1 MSRFAGLTPLL
12 APRSVA
18 VLGASSDPTRIGGR
32 PIAYMLAQTF
42 PGALYP
48 VNPNR
53 AEIQGLKAYPS
64 VADLPETPDV
74 AIVAVPSDLAPQ
86 AVADL
91 AAKGCKAVVMFT
103 AGFAEMDDAGA
114 VIQQRMVATAKAAGM
129 RILGPNCLGVFD
141 ARRSYYATFSSSFD
155 SGWPVPGRI
164 GIASQSGAYGTH
176 LYTLARNRGIGASLC
191 VMTGNEADVTVGEC
205 IGWLAENPE
214 VDVIAVYAE
223 GIREAPGLIAALQA
237 AKDARKPV
245 VMQKVGRSEL
255 GGKAA
260 KSHTASIA
268 GDDAVTE
275 AVMRE
280 FGVYR
285 ARNSEEMLD
294 IAHTATRKIYPVA
307 NTLGVITVSG
317 GAGVLIS
324 DVAEGLGLPMPE
336 MPAAAQAK
344 LRALVPFCGPRNP
357 VDATAQVSNN
367 VELVNTFMESMVKDG
382 GYASVLGFFSMT
394 ASSRRWPKIREQ
406 LNLVREQHLDRL
418 YVLSVIVPQ
427 DRRDAL
433 ESDGWVVHEDPTRAV
448 TAIDAMGRFG
458 AAFAKPPGLPAPEV
472 PAVVLPDATPS
483 EAEAKRLLASA
494 GIASAPEAAC
504 AAVDDAVAAAAGFGF
519 PVVMKILSPDILH
532 KSEIGGVL
540 LDVGDADAVR
550 AGFALLLDRAR
561 AAAPAARIDGV
572 LVAKQLKGGVECIL
586 GIHRDPVFGPMAMF
600 GLGGIFVE
608 ILGDVVFRRCPFGPD
623 VAEDMIRSIKG
634 APLLLGRARPAAGGR
649 EGAGGDAGAAVRV
662 RGGGGGPAAIDRPE
676 PRVRDAARA
685 GRVRRG
691 RGDRGVLSRP
701 FSRSWQTPEVRRELM
716 LKSFVKRNLRRFDL
730 DIVRPS
736 HGRTLMD
743 FITDRKIDVVLDV
756 GVQYRAVRDIAAGAG
771 GMPARSYRSSRC
783 RRCSRPWPRPLGMTR
798 AGTCTTSDSGR

>member
-1 MSRFAGLTPLL
+1 MSVIMSRFAGLTPLL

-18 VLGASSDPTRIGGR
+18 VLGASSDATRIGGR
-32 PIAYMLAQTF
+32 PIAYMRAQGF

-53 AEIQGLKAYPS
+53 TEIQGLKAYPS
-64 VADLPETPDV
+64 VADLPETPDG
-74 AIVAVPSDLAPQ
+74 AIVAVPAELAAPSIEDLAKRG
-86 AVADL
+86 V
-91 AAKGCKAVVMFT
+91 KAVVMFT
-103 AGFAEMDDAGA
+103 AGFAEMDEAGA
-114 VIQQRMVATAKAAGM
+114 TAQAKMVATARAARM

-155 SGWPVPGRI
+155 SGWPVLGRI

-191 VMTGNEADVTVGEC
+191 VMTGNEGDVTVGEC

-223 GIREAPGLIAALQA
+223 GIREAPGLIAALEAARA
-237 AKDARKPV
+237 AKKPI

-294 IAHTATRKIYPVA
+294 IAHTATRKVYPVN

-317 GAGVLIS
+317 GAGVLLR
-324 DVAEGLGLPMPE
+324 DAAESLGLAMPE
-336 MPAAAQAK
+336 MPMEAQQK
-344 LRALVPFCGPRNP
+344 VRALVPFCAPRNP
-357 VDATAQVSNN
+357 VDATAQVSND
-367 VELVNTFMESMVKDG
+367 VTLVKTFTESMVRDG

-394 ASSRRWPKIREQ
+394 ASSRRWPSIREQ
-406 LNLVREQHLDRL
+406 LNAVKVENPGRL
-418 YVLSVIVPQ
+418 FALSVIAPAE
-427 DRRDAL
+427 RRDEL
-433 ESDGWVVHEDPTRAV
+433 EADGWVVHEDPTRAV
-448 TAIDAMGRFG
+448 TAIAAMGRFG
-458 AAFAKPPGLPAPEV
+458 EAFAAKPGAAAPTV
-472 PAVVLPDATPS
+472 PAVTLPAVTPS
-483 EAEAKRLLASA
+483 EAEAKRLLAAA

-504 AAVDDAVAAAAGFGF
+504 ATEAEAIAAAQRFGF
-519 PVVMKILSPDILH
+519 PVVMKILSPDIMH

-540 LDVGDADAVR
+540 LDIADADAVR
-550 AGFALLLDRAR
+550 AGFVLLLQRAK
-561 AAAPAARIDGV
+561 AAAPDARIEGV

-608 ILGDVVFRRCPFGPD
+608 VLKDVVFHRCPFGPD
-623 VAEDMIRSIKG
+623 TAEAMIRSIKG
-634 APLLLGRARPAAGGR
+634 APLLLGARGRKPADVKALAAMRARLAVFAAQAGPELQSIDLNPVFAMPEG
-649 EGAGGDAGAAVRV
+649 EGAFAADAVIEIGDI
-662 RGGGGGPAAIDRPE
+662 PA
-676 PRVRDAARA
+676 
-685 GRVRRG
+685 
-691 RGDRGVLSRP
+691 
-701 FSRSWQTPEVRRELM
+701 
-716 LKSFVKRNLRRFDL
+716 
-730 DIVRPS
+730 
-736 HGRTLMD
+736 
-743 FITDRKIDVVLDV
+743 
-756 GVQYRAVRDIAAGAG
+756 
-771 GMPARSYRSSRC
+771 
-783 RRCSRPWPRPLGMTR
+783 
-798 AGTCTTSDSGR
+798 

>member
-1 MSRFAGLTPLL
+1 MSIFAGLTPLL
-12 APRSVA
+12 APKSVA

-32 PIAYMLAQTF
+32 PLAYMLQQSF
-42 PGALYP
+42 PGSLYP

-53 AEIQGLKAYPS
+53 AEVQGLKAYPT
-64 VADLPETPDV
+64 VADLPEVPDV
-74 AIVAVPSDLAPQ
+74 AIVAVPSELAPG
-86 AVADL
+86 AVKDL
-91 AAKGCKAVVMFT
+91 GEKGCKAVVMFT
-103 AGFAEMDDAGA
+103 AGFAEVDDAGA
-114 VIQQRMVATAKAAGM
+114 VVQDSMVATARSYNM
-129 RILGPNCLGVFD
+129 RVLGPNCLGVFD

-176 LYTLARNRGIGASLC
+176 LYTLARNRHIGASLC

-223 GIREAPGLIAALQA
+223 GIRESATLIAAFEA
-237 AKDARKPV
+237 ARAARKPI

-294 IAHTATRKIYPVA
+294 IAHTATRKIYPVQ

-324 DVAEGLGLPMPE
+324 DVADGLGLAMPE
-336 MPAAAQAK
+336 MPQGSQDK
-344 LRALVPFCGPRNP
+344 LRELVPFCGPRNP

-367 VELVNTFMESMVKDG
+367 ISLVKTFVDEMVVEGK
-382 GYASVLGFFSMT
+382 YQSVLGFFSMT
-394 ASSRRWPKIREQ
+394 ASSRRWPGIKDQ
-406 LNLVREQHLDRL
+406 LNKTKEENPGRL
-418 YVLSVIVPQ
+418 YALSVIVPPE
-427 DRRDAL
+427 RRDEL
-433 ESDGWVVHEDPTRAV
+433 EAEGWVVHEDPTRAV

-458 AAFAKPPGLPAPEV
+458 EAFAAAKGRPAPSVGVVTLPA
-472 PAVVLPDATPS
+472 ATPS
-483 EAEAKRLLASA
+483 EAEAKRLLAAA

-504 AAVDDAVAAAAGFGF
+504 PTVDAAVAAAEKFAF
-519 PVVMKILSPDILH
+519 PVVLKILSPDILH

-540 LDVGDADAVR
+540 LDVASADAVR
-550 AGFALLLDRAR
+550 SGFATLLERAK
-561 AAAPAARIDGV
+561 AAAPKARIEGV
-572 LVAKQLKGGVECIL
+572 LVAKQLKGGTECIL

-608 ILGDVVFRRCPFGPD
+608 ILKDVVFRRCPFGPD
-623 VAEDMIRSIKG
+623 VAEEMILSIKG
-634 APLLLGRARPAAGGR
+634 APLLQGARGRPRADIKALADMLSRLSAFAVAAGDR
-649 EGAGGDAGAAVRV
+649 LQSVDLNPVFAMPEGQGAFAADAV
-662 RGGGGGPAAIDRPE
+662 I
-676 PRVRDAARA
+676 
-685 GRVRRG
+685 
-691 RGDRGVLSRP
+691 
-701 FSRSWQTPEVRRELM
+701 EV
-716 LKSFVKRNLRRFDL
+716 
-730 DIVRPS
+730 
-736 HGRTLMD
+736 
-743 FITDRKIDVVLDV
+743 
-756 GVQYRAVRDIAAGAG
+756 
-771 GMPARSYRSSRC
+771 
-783 RRCSRPWPRPLGMTR
+783 
-798 AGTCTTSDSGR
+798 

>member
-32 PIAYMLAQTF
+32 PIAYMRAQGF
-42 PGALYP
+42 PGGLYP

-64 VADLPETPDV
+64 VADLPEAPDV
-74 AIVAVPSDLAPQ
+74 AIVAVPAELAAPAIDDLARRG
-86 AVADL
+86 V
-91 AAKGCKAVVMFT
+91 KAVVMFT
-103 AGFAEMDDAGA
+103 AGFAEMDQAGA
-114 VIQQRMVATAKAAGM
+114 VEQAKMVATARSAGM

-155 SGWPVPGRI
+155 SGWPVLGRI

-223 GIREAPGLIAALQA
+223 GIREAPGLIAALEAARA
-237 AKDARKPV
+237 AKKPV

-255 GGKAA
+255 GGEAA

-275 AVMRE
+275 AVMKE

-307 NTLGVITVSG
+307 NSLGVITVSG

-324 DVAEGLGLPMPE
+324 DVAESLGLAMPE
-336 MPAAAQAK
+336 MPLDAQQK
-344 LRALVPFCGPRNP
+344 LRALVPFCAPRNP

-367 VELVNTFMESMVKDG
+367 VTLVKTFTETMVRDG

-394 ASSRRWPKIREQ
+394 ASSRRWPAIREQ
-406 LNLVREQHLDRL
+406 LNAVRVEYPDRL
-418 YVLSVIVPQ
+418 YVLSVIVPAE
-427 DRRDAL
+427 RRDEL
-433 ESDGWVVHEDPTRAV
+433 ETDGWVVHEDPTRAV

-458 AAFAKPPGLPAPEV
+458 AAFAAKPADLAPVV
-472 PAVVLPDATPS
+472 PAVTLPATTPS
-483 EAEAKRLLASA
+483 EAEAKRLLAAA
-494 GIASAPEAAC
+494 GIVSAPEAVC
-504 AAVDDAVAAAAGFGF
+504 ATADEAVAAAQRFGF

-540 LDVGDADAVR
+540 LDVSDADTVR
-550 AGFALLLDRAR
+550 ADFVLLLDRAR
-561 AAAPAARIDGV
+561 VAAPDARIQGV

-608 ILGDVVFRRCPFGPD
+608 VLKDVVFRRCPFGPD
-623 VAEDMIRSIKG
+623 TAEAMIRSIKG
-634 APLLLGRARPAAGGR
+634 APLLLGARGRKKADVKALAEMLSRLSAFAVAAGNRLQSIDLNPVFAMPEG
-649 EGAGGDAGAAVRV
+649 EGAFAADAV
-662 RGGGGGPAAIDRPE
+662 I
-676 PRVRDAARA
+676 
-685 GRVRRG
+685 
-691 RGDRGVLSRP
+691 
-701 FSRSWQTPEVRRELM
+701 
-716 LKSFVKRNLRRFDL
+716 
-730 DIVRPS
+730 
-736 HGRTLMD
+736 
-743 FITDRKIDVVLDV
+743 DV
-756 GVQYRAVRDIAAGAG
+756 GVS
-771 GMPARSYRSSRC
+771 ARE
-783 RRCSRPWPRPLGMTR
+783 
-798 AGTCTTSDSGR
+798 

>member
-18 VLGASSDPTRIGGR
+18 VLGASSDATRIGGR
-32 PIAYMLAQTF
+32 PIAYMLAQNF

-53 AEIQGLKAYPS
+53 TEIQGLKAYRS

-74 AIVAVPSDLAPQ
+74 AIVAVPAELAGP
-86 AVADL
+86 AIEALSERGV
-91 AAKGCKAVVMFT
+91 KAVVMFT
-103 AGFAEMDDAGA
+103 AGFAEMDEAGA
-114 VIQQRMVATAKAAGM
+114 AAQARMVAGARASGM

-155 SGWPVPGRI
+155 SGWPVLGRI

-205 IGWLAENPE
+205 IGWLAENNE

-223 GIREAPGLIAALQA
+223 GIREAPGLIAALETARA
-237 AKDARKPV
+237 AKKPV

-275 AVMRE
+275 AVMAE
-280 FGVYR
+280 FGVFR

-294 IAHTATRKIYPVA
+294 IAHTATRKIYPVK
-307 NTLGVITVSG
+307 NSLGVITVSG

-324 DVAEGLGLPMPE
+324 DVAESLGLAMPE
-336 MPAAAQAK
+336 MPPEAQRK
-344 LRALVPFCGPRNP
+344 LRALVPFCAPRNP
-357 VDATAQVSNN
+357 VDATAQVSND
-367 VELVNTFMESMVKDG
+367 VTLVKTFTESMVRDG

-394 ASSRRWPKIREQ
+394 ASSRRWPQIREQ
-406 LNLVREQHLDRL
+406 LNAVRVENPDRL
-418 YVLSVIVPQ
+418 YVLSVIVPPE
-427 DRRDAL
+427 RRDEL
-433 ESDGWVVHEDPTRAV
+433 EADGWVVHEDPTRAV
-448 TAIDAMGRFG
+448 TAINAMGRYG
-458 AAFAKPPGLPAPEV
+458 AAFDAGPADPAPVVLDVTLPA
-472 PAVVLPDATPS
+472 ATPS
-483 EAEAKRLLASA
+483 EAEAKRLLAEA
-494 GIASAPEAAC
+494 GIPSAPEAAC
-504 AAVDDAVAAAAGFGF
+504 ATADEAIAAAQRFGF

-540 LDVGDADAVR
+540 LDITDVDAVR
-550 AGFALLLDRAR
+550 SGFAVLLDRAH
-561 AAAPAARIDGV
+561 AAEPDARIDGV

-608 ILGDVVFRRCPFGPD
+608 VLKDVVFRRCPFGP
-623 VAEDMIRSIKG
+623 VTAEVMIRSIKG
-634 APLLLGRARPAAGGR
+634 APLLLGARGRKPADLKALAEMLSRLSAFAVAAGDRLQSIDLNPVFAMPGT
-649 EGAGGDAGAAVRV
+649 EGAFAADAVIEIG
-662 RGGGGGPAAIDRPE
+662 
-676 PRVRDAARA
+676 
-685 GRVRRG
+685 
-691 RGDRGVLSRP
+691 
-701 FSRSWQTPEVRRELM
+701 
-716 LKSFVKRNLRRFDL
+716 
-730 DIVRPS
+730 
-736 HGRTLMD
+736 
-743 FITDRKIDVVLDV
+743 
-756 GVQYRAVRDIAAGAG
+756 
-771 GMPARSYRSSRC
+771 
-783 RRCSRPWPRPLGMTR
+783 
-798 AGTCTTSDSGR
+798 

>member
-1 MSRFAGLTPLL
+1 MGIVRHMSRFAGLTPLL

-32 PIAYMLAQTF
+32 PIAYMQAQGF
-42 PGALYP
+42 PGGLYP

-53 AEIQGLKAYPS
+53 AEIQGLKAYAS

-74 AIVAVPSDLAPQ
+74 AVVAVPADLVAPSIEDLARRG
-86 AVADL
+86 V
-91 AAKGCKAVVMFT
+91 KAVVMFT
-103 AGFAEMDDAGA
+103 AGFAEMDEDGA
-114 VIQQRMVATAKAAGM
+114 AAQARIVATARSAGM

-155 SGWPVPGRI
+155 SGWPVLGRI

-191 VMTGNEADVTVGEC
+191 VMTGNEGDVTVGEC

-223 GIREAPGLIAALQA
+223 GIREAPGLIAALEAARA
-237 AKDARKPV
+237 AKKPV

-275 AVMRE
+275 AVMKE

-294 IAHTATRKIYPVA
+294 IAHTATRKIYPVS

-324 DVAEGLGLPMPE
+324 DVAESINLAMPE
-336 MPAAAQAK
+336 MPLQAQQK
-344 LRALVPFCGPRNP
+344 LRALVPFCAPRNP
-357 VDATAQVSNN
+357 VDATAQVSND
-367 VELVNTFMESMVKDG
+367 VTLVKTFTETMVRDG

-394 ASSRRWPKIREQ
+394 ASSRRWPRIREQ
-406 LNLVREQHLDRL
+406 LNAVRAEHPDRL
-418 YVLSVIVPQ
+418 YVLSVIVPPE
-427 DRRDAL
+427 RRDEL

-448 TAIDAMGRFG
+448 VAIEAMGRYG
-458 AAFAKPPGLPAPEV
+458 AAFAAAPADPAPTVAPVTLPA
-472 PAVVLPDATPS
+472 ATPS
-483 EAEAKRLLASA
+483 EAQAKRLLGSV

-504 AAVDDAVAAAAGFGF
+504 TTADEAVVAAERFGY

-540 LDVGDADAVR
+540 LDVTEAEAIR
-550 AGFALLLDRAR
+550 SGFALLLERAKV
-561 AAAPAARIDGV
+561 AAPSARIEGV
-572 LVAKQLKGGVECIL
+572 LVAKQLNGGVECIL

-608 ILGDVVFRRCPFGPD
+608 ILRDVVFHRCPFGID
-623 VAEDMIRSIKG
+623 TAEAMIRSIRG
-634 APLLLGRARPAAGGR
+634 APLLLGARGRKPADVKALAEMLSRLSAFAVAAGDRLQSIDLNPVFAMPEG
-649 EGAGGDAGAAVRV
+649 EGAFAADAV
-662 RGGGGGPAAIDRPE
+662 I
-676 PRVRDAARA
+676 
-685 GRVRRG
+685 
-691 RGDRGVLSRP
+691 
-701 FSRSWQTPEVRRELM
+701 EV
-716 LKSFVKRNLRRFDL
+716 
-730 DIVRPS
+730 
-736 HGRTLMD
+736 G
-743 FITDRKIDVVLDV
+743 
-756 GVQYRAVRDIAAGAG
+756 
-771 GMPARSYRSSRC
+771 
-783 RRCSRPWPRPLGMTR
+783 
-798 AGTCTTSDSGR
+798 

>member
-12 APRSVA
+12 SPRSVA
-18 VLGASSDPTRIGGR
+18 VLGASSDATRIGGR
-32 PIAYMLAQTF
+32 PIAYMRAQGF

-53 AEIQGLKAYPS
+53 AEIQGLKAYAS

-74 AIVAVPSDLAPQ
+74 AIVAVPAEFAVPAIDDLAKRG
-86 AVADL
+86 V
-91 AAKGCKAVVMFT
+91 KAVVMFT

-114 VIQQRMVATAKAAGM
+114 IVQAKMVATARAAGM

-141 ARRSYYATFSSSFD
+141 ARKSYYATFSSSFD
-155 SGWPVPGRI
+155 SGWPVLGRI

-223 GIREAPGLIAALQA
+223 GIREAPGLIAALEAARA
-237 AKDARKPV
+237 AKKPV

-275 AVMRE
+275 AVMAE

-294 IAHTATRKIYPVA
+294 IAHTATRKIYPVP
-307 NTLGVITVSG
+307 NSLGVITVSG

-324 DVAEGLGLPMPE
+324 DVAETLGLAMPE
-336 MPAAAQAK
+336 MPLEAQQK
-344 LRALVPFCGPRNP
+344 LRALVPFCAPRNP
-357 VDATAQVSNN
+357 VDATAQVSND
-367 VELVNTFMESMVKDG
+367 VTLVRTFTESMVRDG
-382 GYASVLGFFSMT
+382 GYTSVLGFFSMT
-394 ASSRRWPKIREQ
+394 ASSRRWPSIREQ
-406 LNLVREQHLDRL
+406 LNAVRIENPDRL
-418 YVLSVIVPQ
+418 YVLSVIVPPAG
-427 DRRDAL
+427 RDEL
-433 ESDGWVVHEDPTRAV
+433 EADGWVVHEDPTRAV

-458 AAFAKPPGLPAPEV
+458 TAFAVAANDPAPVLPAITL
-472 PAVVLPDATPS
+472 PAVAPS
-483 EAEAKRLLASA
+483 EAEAKLLLGRA

-504 AAVDDAVAAAAGFGF
+504 ATVDEAVAAAGRFGF
-519 PVVMKILSPDILH
+519 PVVMKILSPDIVH

-540 LDVGDADAVR
+540 LDITDAGAVR
-550 AGFALLLDRAR
+550 SGFALLLERAKI
-561 AAAPAARIDGV
+561 AAPSARIDGV

-608 ILGDVVFRRCPFGPD
+608 VLKDVVFRRCPFGPD
-623 VAEDMIRSIKG
+623 TAEAMIRSIKG
-634 APLLLGRARPAAGGR
+634 APLLSGARGRKKADVKALAQMLSQLSAFAAAAGDRLQSIDLNPVLAMPEG
-649 EGAGGDAGAAVRV
+649 EGAFAVDAV
-662 RGGGGGPAAIDRPE
+662 I
-676 PRVRDAARA
+676 
-685 GRVRRG
+685 
-691 RGDRGVLSRP
+691 
-701 FSRSWQTPEVRRELM
+701 EV
-716 LKSFVKRNLRRFDL
+716 S
-730 DIVRPS
+730 
-736 HGRTLMD
+736 
-743 FITDRKIDVVLDV
+743 
-756 GVQYRAVRDIAAGAG
+756 A
-771 GMPARSYRSSRC
+771 
-783 RRCSRPWPRPLGMTR
+783 
-798 AGTCTTSDSGR
+798 